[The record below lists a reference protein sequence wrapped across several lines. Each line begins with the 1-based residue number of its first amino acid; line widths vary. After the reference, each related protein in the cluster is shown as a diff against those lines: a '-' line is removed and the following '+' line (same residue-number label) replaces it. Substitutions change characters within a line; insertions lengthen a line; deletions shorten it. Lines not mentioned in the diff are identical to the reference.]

1 MSNKLMYES
10 FVKAL
15 PQGTRFGELQRQLL
29 EMLAELE
36 PSLSEGAKIF
46 LATSLIFQSEG
57 HTRLSLDAKKVE
69 EAWKRNELE
78 PLSEELAGAISAAVE
93 EIKAGRYKQI
103 IGGEASGA
111 PFLNVEG
118 FLYPNKYFAAKRSIE
133 AKISELFKV
142 KKLEGDARKIIKEVQ
157 AATGGKITLELEQAS
172 AIARGASENLM
183 ITGGPGTGKTT
194 VVFFLLRNLYLKNA
208 ELLNAPL
215 YLAAPSGKA
224 ADRMRE
230 SIANA
235 RAGVAET
242 ENAEV
247 YAKIAGAESFTLHR
261 LLGYNPQKAKFTH
274 NAENQFEENSVF
286 VVDEASMIDIVLFSK
301 FLEAVPASA
310 RIFLLGDK
318 DQLPSVEAGAVLG
331 DLLAEKEASVVK
343 LTKSRRFSA
352 ESKIGR
358 LAELGSSSFGSMQKF
373 SFNSNENFAAA
384 LQQETALLEVSS
396 NKTHEILL
404 ARDELLKT
412 WCKVHYS
419 NFLKLASFVCKNRSW
434 DEPLPGDVFESCKA
448 LIPEWQSASSKTEN
462 DLRNYVWQVSL
473 NAKVLSAERNGS
485 FGVHDLN
492 LKLEEILREGSQGG
506 TFFAGQILMFTVNQE
521 LYKLFN
527 GDTGIVTVSGG
538 VPELMLKRGEKFK
551 FYALAGFA
559 SDSYESA
566 FAITIHKSQG
576 SEYENVLAFLPNARR
591 SPLLNRQILYTG
603 ITRAKRKITLVT
615 SEASFDFARQN
626 VIRRDTGITF

>member
-1 MSNKLMYES
+1 MSNKLTYES

-46 LATSLIFQSEG
+46 LAMSLIFQSEG

-142 KKLEGDARKIIKEVQ
+142 KKLEGDARKIIEEVQ

-194 VVFFLLRNLYLKNA
+194 VVFFLLRNLYLRNA

-247 YAKIAGAESFTLHR
+247 YEKIAGAESFTLHR

-358 LAELGSSSFGSMQKF
+358 LAELGGSSFASMQKF

-384 LQQETALLEVSS
+384 LERETALLEVST

-419 NFLKLASFVCKNRSW
+419 NFLKLTSFVCKNRSW

-492 LKLEEILREGSQGG
+492 LKLEEILREGAQGG

-527 GDTGIVTVSGG
+527 GDTGVVTVSGG

-603 ITRAKRKITLVT
+603 ITRAKRKIALVT